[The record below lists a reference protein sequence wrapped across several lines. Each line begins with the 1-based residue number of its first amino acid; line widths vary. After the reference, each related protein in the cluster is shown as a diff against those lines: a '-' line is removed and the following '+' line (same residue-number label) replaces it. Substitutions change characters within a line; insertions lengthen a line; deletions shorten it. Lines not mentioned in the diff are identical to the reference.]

1 MKKLFLILFV
11 IVSSNLNAQYIT
23 NYAKNV
29 NSKDVDGYYYH
40 LPRNILRLDFEIEKE
55 QLRRGKYSAFAKEM
69 LNTDNYI
76 KENQTIYR
84 IKSVTVNTLVEA
96 DPNHVFFISSDEK
109 SKDNLNL
116 NLELTSDGIIHSFG
130 YKEHNLKD
138 IPNIE
143 LKEDIVYNDDNNE
156 YNYIL
161 IRDIEEDEEF
171 DSDDDVNEE
180 NNKESDLSEKDI
192 AISIIN
198 EIKKLRV
205 AYFDLITGFQ
215 EVNYGN
221 TFNYMIEQI
230 RELED
235 EYMSMFLGNS
245 NKHIYTKTFYIIP
258 EDGKNTIVL
267 GKFSNTDGFNTK
279 SGETI
284 KVNFVDS
291 SIGSNVNKLSK
302 DDIENTTYSN
312 KLFYRNPAHVTMQIM
327 IGDNSIFEDRLS
339 INQLGDVLLIPMNK
353 MKLVFD
359 TNTGQIL
366 SVIRE

>member
-11 IVSSNLNAQYIT
+11 IVSFNLNAQYIT

-29 NSKDVDGYYYH
+29 NSKDVDGFYYH
-40 LPRNILRLDFEIEKE
+40 LPRNIVRLDFEIEKE
-55 QLRRGKYSAFAKEM
+55 QLCRGKYSAYAKEM

-76 KENQTIYR
+76 RENKTLYR
-84 IKSVTVNTLVEA
+84 IKSVTVNTLTEA
-96 DPNHVFFISSDEK
+96 DPNYVFFISSDEK
-109 SKDNLNL
+109 SKDNLNF
-116 NLELTSDGIIHSFG
+116 NLELTSEGIIHSFG
-130 YKEHNLKD
+130 YKEHTIEN
-138 IPNIE
+138 IQNIE
-143 LKEDIVYNDDNNE
+143 LKEDIDYYENNNE

-161 IRDIEEDEEF
+161 IRDEEDDEEF

-221 TFNYMIEQI
+221 TINYMIEQI